1 MRFGIERKVLKKIR
15 NYKAVETAKTLDYDE
30 NGNPI
35 ISIGLKKPENFYN
48 PVCYRTY
55 EMINQDVVDFIEVN
69 QRQIPMGDDIN
80 LDIFVEK
87 KTTNE
92 EKIRIRETVK
102 RHSAEQVVDLKKRMQ
117 NKLIS
122 GLIYFFL
129 GVVLLLLGIMFD
141 GEESS
146 SVVVNT
152 IIIIAWVFEWD
163 AIEAL
168 VFDYRSLRTRL
179 IRKFQLLNAK
189 VHVRQYSKT
198 IIRQY
203 DIDMEEEEDIKE

>member
-1 MRFGIERKVLKKIR
+1 MRFGIERKVLKKIK
-15 NYKAVETAKTLDYDE
+15 NYKAVETAKTIDYDE
-30 NGNPI
+30 NGKAI
-35 ISIGLKKPENFYN
+35 VTIGLKKAEDFYS
-48 PVCYRTY
+48 PVCYKTY
-55 EMINQDVVDFIEVN
+55 EMINQDVVDFIDVN
-69 QRQIPMGDDIN
+69 QRQIPVTDDIN

-87 KTTNE
+87 RTTNE

-102 RHSAEQVVDLKKRMQ
+102 RHSAEQVVDLKKRMKS
-117 NKLIS
+117 KLIS

-129 GVVLLLLGIMFD
+129 GVALLLLGIMFD

-168 VFDYRSLRTRL
+168 VFDYRALRTRL
-179 IRKFQLLNAK
+179 IRKFQLLNSK

-198 IIRQY
+198 IIKQY
-203 DIDMEEEEDIKE
+203 DIDIEEGEEEKE